1 MDERL
6 ARADAIV
13 FDVGN
18 VLLRFDPDRVVTL
31 LPEEHRAALA
41 GVMFG
46 TRHQWGRFDL
56 GAESNEE
63 IALSIASEAGVPG
76 GEGMVLYALYHF
88 HETMDRLPMYSLL
101 PELRKAGKRL
111 FALTNYPEPSFTF
124 ACRAFP
130 YLTECLEG
138 AVVSSREKL
147 VKPEPAIFHFLTRKY
162 DLIPSR
168 TLFIDDTAANTDA
181 AAREG
186 FRVWHYAGKDRLQ
199 PARS

>member
-1 MDERL
+1 M
-6 ARADAIV
+6 
-13 FDVGN
+13 
-18 VLLRFDPDRVVTL
+18 
-31 LPEEHRAALA
+31 HR
-41 GVMFG
+41 
-46 TRHQWGRFDL
+46 T
-56 GAESNEE
+56 
-63 IALSIASEAGVPG
+63 
-76 GEGMVLYALYHF
+76 
-88 HETMDRLPMYSLL
+88 
-101 PELRKAGKRL
+101 GKRL
-111 FALTNYPEPSFTF
+111 FALTNYPEPSFTN

-147 VKPEPAIFHFLTRKY
+147 VKPEPDIFHFLTRKY
-162 DLIPSR
+162 GLIPSR